1 MKDSNNMSLTKFAAS
16 SKKTTGNFL
25 PDGGRASGISDELR
39 LAGVDFAGDKLMAR
53 FVNGGAV
60 AVNLN
65 RYPRLERATP
75 SQRNKWRLIGKGSG
89 VHWENLDEDLSVE
102 NLLFASAKIAA

>member
-1 MKDSNNMSLTKFAAS
+1 MNSTKFSAS
-16 SKKTTGNFL
+16 SKRTTGISS
-25 PDGGRASGISDELR
+25 PGGGRASGISDELR
-39 LAGVDFAGDKLMAR
+39 LAGVDFAGGKLIAR

-65 RYPRLERATP
+65 RYPRLQQATP
-75 SQRNKWRLIGKGSG
+75 AQRNKWRLIGKGSG

-102 NLLFASAKIAA
+102 NLLFA